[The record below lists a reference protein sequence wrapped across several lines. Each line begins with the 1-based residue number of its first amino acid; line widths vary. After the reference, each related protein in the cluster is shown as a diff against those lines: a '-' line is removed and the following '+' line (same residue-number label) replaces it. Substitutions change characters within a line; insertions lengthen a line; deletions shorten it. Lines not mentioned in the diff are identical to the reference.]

1 MNKIGITGSTGSL
14 GRIILKN
21 KKKYSIAVF
30 KDDIKKRKKVFD
42 WIKKNK
48 LKKIIHLAAIVPII
62 DVNKNKEKAMRV
74 NYLGT
79 KNIVDACV
87 YNNVDWLFF
96 ASTSHVYKQSKKPLN
111 ENSFTKPISYYGK
124 TKLKSEKYIIKEF
137 EKNNLDYCIGRIFST
152 ANKNQ
157 KKNYLV
163 PDLKKKIKE
172 SKHKIV
178 LSNLN
183 HYRDFISMEDIKL
196 IIFDLMKV
204 KFRGIINIA
213 SGKKIFLKDIA
224 KLILKKYKKKNYVF
238 VDNKKSTSL
247 IGNVSKLKKI
257 INFEI
262 NKSIE
267 KLIF

>member
-1 MNKIGITGSTGSL
+1 M
-14 GRIILKN
+14 
-21 KKKYSIAVF
+21 
-30 KDDIKKRKKVFD
+30 
-42 WIKKNK
+42 
-48 LKKIIHLAAIVPII
+48 
-62 DVNKNKEKAMRV
+62 
-74 NYLGT
+74 
-79 KNIVDACV
+79 
-87 YNNVDWLFF
+87 
-96 ASTSHVYKQSKKPLN
+96 
-111 ENSFTKPISYYGK
+111 
-124 TKLKSEKYIIKEF
+124 
-137 EKNNLDYCIGRIFST
+137 DYCIGRIFST

-196 IIFDLMKV
+196 IIFDLMKI
-204 KFRGIINIA
+204 KFRGVINIA
-213 SGKKIFLKDIA
+213 SGKKTFLKDIA

-257 INFEI
+257 
-262 NKSIE
+262 NKQIPRSRKN
-267 KLIF
+267 KLKFSLCIKKKDVK